1 MGTVP
6 DFLLTMDATVQTYE
20 GVDGANIAL
29 YGASTSFKCFAERR
43 NRLVRSSSTGQ
54 EVMSS
59 TTVYAKPTA
68 GGGEAG
74 FSAGSLVTVMGKTR
88 AVIECAPRV
97 GGGLPT
103 PDHLEIILE

>member
-1 MGTVP
+1 MG
-6 DFLLTMDATVQTYE
+6 AAVQAYQ
-20 GVDGANIAL
+20 GVDGAGVAL
-29 YGASTSFKCFAERR
+29 YGASTSFQCFAERR

-54 EVMSS
+54 EVTSS

-68 GGGEAG
+68 AGGEAG
-74 FSAGSLVTVMGKTR
+74 FPAGSLVTVLGKTR
-88 AVIECAPRV
+88 AVIECAPRLGGDPSV